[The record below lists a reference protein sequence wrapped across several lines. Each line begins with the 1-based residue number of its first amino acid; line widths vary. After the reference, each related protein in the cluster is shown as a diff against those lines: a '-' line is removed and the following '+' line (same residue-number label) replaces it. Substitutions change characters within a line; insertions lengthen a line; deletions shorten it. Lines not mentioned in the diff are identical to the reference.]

1 MFAVRRTRRS
11 AAALS
16 CAHLLVLLLAP
27 TVCGGRAA
35 ADTVLLPATRDNT
48 IYSESYHLSNGAG
61 EYFFAGVTL
70 MGNFRRGL
78 IAFDVASVVPAGST
92 ITDVTLQ
99 LHMSRTVA
107 GNQTVSLHRVLTDW
121 GEGTAD
127 APGEEG
133 GGAAATDGDATWAY
147 TFYETIDP
155 PAAPA
160 WTTTGGDYAPAA
172 SATESVDINGFYT
185 WGSTAQMVADVQLW
199 LDNPA
204 SDFGWI
210 VMGNE
215 VQQPTAK
222 RFDTHENVE
231 VTFQPVLTVSYEP
244 PPCPADMD
252 GDNAVAVPDLLTLL
266 AAWGTNPGGPPD
278 LDGDGTVAVPDLLQL
293 LASWGPCP

>member
-1 MFAVRRTRRS
+1 MFAVQRARRS

-16 CAHLLVLLLAP
+16 CAHLLVLA
-27 TVCGGRAA
+27 VCGDSAA
-35 ADTVLLPATRDNT
+35 ADTALFPAARDNT
-48 IYSESYHLSNGAG
+48 IYSESYDLSNGAG
-61 EYFFAGVTL
+61 EHFFAGRTL

-78 IAFDVASVVPAGST
+78 IAFGVASGVPAGST

-99 LHMSRTVA
+99 LHMSRTMA
-107 GNQTVSLHRVLTDW
+107 GNEMVSLYRVLTDW
-121 GEGTAD
+121 GEGTAE

-133 GGAAATDGDATWAY
+133 GGAAATDDDATWIY

-160 WTTTGGDYAPAA
+160 WTTAGGDYALAA
-172 SATESVDINGFYT
+172 SATGSVGNIEFYT
-185 WGSTAQMVADVQLW
+185 WGSTGQMVADVQLW
-199 LDNPA
+199 LDDPA

-215 VQQPTAK
+215 AQQPTTK

-231 VTFQPVLTVSYEP
+231 ATFQPVLTVTYEP
-244 PPCPADMD
+244 PPCPADLD
-252 GDNAVAVPDLLTLL
+252 GDDAVAVPDLLTLL

-278 LDGDGTVAVPDLLQL
+278 LDGDGTVVVPDLLQL

>member
-1 MFAVRRTRRS
+1 MFALSRTGRS
-11 AAALS
+11 PAAVS

-27 TVCGGRAA
+27 AVCGGSAA
-35 ADTVLLPATRDNT
+35 ADTALLPAARANT
-48 IYSESYHLSNGAG
+48 IYSESYGLSNGAG
-61 EYFFAGVTL
+61 EYFFAGRTL
-70 MGNFRRGL
+70 SGNDRRGL
-78 IAFDVASVVPAGST
+78 IAFDVASGVPTGST
-92 ITDVTLQ
+92 ITAVTLR
-99 LHMSRTVA
+99 LHMSRTLA
-107 GNQTVSLHRVLTDW
+107 GNETVSLHRVLTDW

-147 TFYETIDP
+147 TFYETTDP

-172 SATESVDINGFYT
+172 SATASVDIIGIYS
-185 WGSTAQMVADVQLW
+185 WGSTAQLVADVQLW
-199 LDNPA
+199 LDDPA

-215 VQQPTAK
+215 AQQQTTK
-222 RFDTHENVE
+222 RFDTRENIE
-231 VTFQPVLTVSYEP
+231 LTFQPVLTVSYS

-252 GDNAVAVPDLLTLL
+252 GDNAVAVPDLLALL
-266 AAWGTNPGGPPD
+266 AAWGTNPVGPPD

-293 LASWGPCP
+293 LAAWGPCP